1 MESQNNFSPNK
12 YKNLFLS
19 LFVFFFIIIILIFN
33 RNNFQS
39 TLQLRN
45 FGNLT
50 MDPEIA
56 FTNGKPTYLE
66 FYAQWCEICKKM
78 APEVTE
84 LKKDFD
90 NEMNFVFL
98 NVDNPNSA
106 KFIKQF
112 KVNGIP
118 QINIID
124 SNLNLQATF
133 TGLQEE
139 TTLRES
145 INHLIDKV

>member
-84 LKKDFD
+84 LKKEFD
-90 NEMNFVFL
+90 NEINFVFL
-98 NVDNPNSA
+98 NVDNPNSV

-112 KVNGIP
+112 RVNGIP

-139 TTLRES
+139 IKLRES
-145 INHLIDKV
+145 INHLIDLG

>member
-98 NVDNPNSA
+98 NVDNPNSV

-112 KVNGIP
+112 RVNGIP

-139 TTLRES
+139 ITLRES
-145 INHLIDKV
+145 INHLIDLG